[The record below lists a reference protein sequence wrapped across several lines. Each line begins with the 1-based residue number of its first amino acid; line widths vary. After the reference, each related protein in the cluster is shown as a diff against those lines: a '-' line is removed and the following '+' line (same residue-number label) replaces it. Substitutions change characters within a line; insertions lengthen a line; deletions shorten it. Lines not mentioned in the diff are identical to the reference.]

1 MKACIPFALSSG
13 EFGWCCGGVF
23 VRSPLL
29 PLFPLT
35 TLSPPLF
42 YNVYLLYPSTEIEG
56 GISAI
61 LKVQAVAFLG
71 EYEGWGG
78 TYVCVFISTI
88 PTETPPLNT
97 RPPPRLS
104 PVFVSHPTLPL
115 QDGKPLAHPSV
126 ARITAE
132 GEGVRGWRLCV
143 PMICA
148 LLFCP
153 SSLSFTSAF
162 LVLLSPSLPL
172 SLPAPSPPPCSPCA
186 MLYVVPDAR
195 SAK

>member
-1 MKACIPFALSSG
+1 MVVYSCVPPFYPS
-13 EFGWCCGGVF
+13 FP
-23 VRSPLL
+23 SP
-29 PLFPLT
+29 
-35 TLSPPLF
+35 LSPPLF
-42 YNVYLLYPSTEIEG
+42 YKVYLLYPSTEIEG

-61 LKVQAVAFLG
+61 LQVQVVAFLG
-71 EYEGWGG
+71 EYKGWGG

-88 PTETPPLNT
+88 PTEIPPLNT

-115 QDGKPLAHPSV
+115 QDGKPLVHPSV

-132 GEGVRGWRLCV
+132 GEGVRGWRRCV
-143 PMICA
+143 PMICV

-153 SSLSFTSAF
+153 SLSFPSAF

-172 SLPAPSPPPCSPCA
+172 SLPASSLPPCSPCA
-186 MLYVVPDAR
+186 MLYLSRMLDLHKNLTP
-195 SAK
+195 